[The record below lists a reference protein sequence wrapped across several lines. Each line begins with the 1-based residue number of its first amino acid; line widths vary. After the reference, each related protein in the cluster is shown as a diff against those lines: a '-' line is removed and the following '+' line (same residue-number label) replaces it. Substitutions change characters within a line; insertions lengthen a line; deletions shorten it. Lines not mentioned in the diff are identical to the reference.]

1 MQDQRDNS
9 FFETLRHNYGKPLNI
24 NGRNS
29 EVLVEHSVLE
39 RMTTFISRN
48 EAVT

>member
-9 FFETLRHNYGKPLNI
+9 FFETLRHNYGKPLN
-24 NGRNS
+24 GRNS
-29 EVLVEHSVLE
+29 EVLVENSVLE

-48 EAVT
+48 EAIT

>member
-9 FFETLRHNYGKPLNI
+9 FFETLRHNYGKPLN
-24 NGRNS
+24 GWNS
-29 EVLVEHSVLE
+29 EVLVENSVLE

-48 EAVT
+48 EAIT